1 MPAERRTDALRY
13 PAWLQAGLV
22 LAALGVGPAV
32 AAEERLFVYPA
43 AGQSAAQLADDRFAC
58 HQQAVAESGFDPP
71 RAAMTSQL
79 APAQAVVKVP
89 PNESEGATGKG
100 MIAGAVAGAAVGA
113 ATGQHAEQGAV
124 VGAAVGTLIGN
135 SIERQGAE
143 AAEAQARSEGERQLK
158 EQDDQAAKLAARR
171 VRYKDVF
178 SACLTAR
185 GYSVR

>member
-113 ATGQHAEQGAV
+113 A
-124 VGAAVGTLIGN
+124 VGTLIGN

-178 SACLTAR
+178 SACLAAR